1 MKGVKGIA
9 ITGIGCRFPGGA
21 DGPDAFWKLLC
32 QGVDAIGEVPAD
44 RWNAGAYYDSV
55 PGRKGKSITRWG
67 GFVDAIDAFDAE
79 FFGISPREAAF
90 VDPQQRMLLR
100 AAWEAIE
107 DGGQT
112 PEMMRRTHV
121 GVFVGISTNDY
132 AWLQSTPKDNRAI
145 DVWTSTGGVAS
156 IAANRISYCL
166 DFRGPSVAVDSACSS
181 SLVAVHLACRSLLNG
196 ECDMALAGGVNALLL
211 PGPFISFSRGGMLS
225 PDGRCKAFDA
235 RANGFVRAE
244 GVGVVLLKPLS
255 AAVACGDPIY
265 AVILGTAMN
274 QDGRTS
280 GITVPNALAQTALV
294 REACRNAGVSPRQ
307 VQYVEAHG
315 TGTAVGDPIEAE
327 ALGTALG
334 GAGGRAKPCVI
345 GSVKTNIGHLE
356 AGAGIAGLIKVALSL
371 NHGAIPPSLHFLTP
385 NPRIDFGHLGLRI
398 ATQIEKLPADGP
410 AIAGVNS
417 FGFGGTNAHAI
428 LRSPPPQA
436 KDDGRQAVAARA
448 HLFTIS
454 AKGVE
459 PLRGIAK
466 KYEDFLGPDGG
477 GASLSLEDICFSA
490 GTRRT
495 HHAERL
501 AIACNGRDDLLEK
514 LGAYLAGDERPG
526 LSAGRALEGPG
537 AVFVFS
543 GQGPQWWAMGRELLR
558 DEPIFR
564 TKIEECDSCFRRL
577 GRWSLIEELSRGE
590 SDSRLQQTD
599 IAQPAIFALQVAL
612 AALWQAWG
620 VRPAATVGHSVGEV
634 AAAHVAG
641 ALTLREAARV
651 IFHRGRCMEMA
662 SERGRMLATGLSWP
676 QAIEAVAPFA
686 DRVAAGAYNGP
697 NSAVLSGD
705 GPTLEAI
712 AATLEARGIF
722 NRLLQVNYA
731 FHSQQMDPV
740 RDRLL
745 RALGPVE
752 VRPPDIC
759 LMSTVT
765 GDEATASDFGTD
777 YWWQNVRQPVLFA
790 TAIEALV
797 RRGHRTFLE
806 LSAHPVL
813 AGPIGECMKAAGV
826 RGTVL
831 PSLRRKEP
839 ECATMLG
846 SLGALHVLG
855 NPVDF
860 PALYPSAHVVRL
872 PTYAWRL
879 EHYWSE
885 ASEWRDARLAM
896 PAHPLLAD
904 SLKTALPTWR
914 TSIDLESFQYLND
927 HRVQGRVVFPA
938 AGYVE
943 MGLAAARVVF
953 GPSVQVLEEIDF
965 QRALFLPDVGEVIS
979 LELSCDPR
987 DGGFVIAAAKE
998 GTEAKWAVHAVGRF
1012 REDSGALGD
1021 AVSLD
1026 EVRGRCA
1033 DEVSPETIYRMY
1045 LNSGLAF
1052 GPSFRGIGA
1061 AWRGSGEAVGR
1072 VGLPSG
1078 LESDAEKHLVHPAL
1092 LDACFQVLSLAVAGP
1107 SGRPMPLYLPVQI
1120 ARVRFYERPGTAVWC
1135 HAVLRQHGGRTLAG
1149 DIRIL
1154 DDRGRVLV
1162 EIEGL
1167 RCQATTTV
1175 QPGGDM
1181 HECLYSLCWKPQ
1193 ALGRIANPDRFLAPV
1208 SETIDHVTALS
1219 QPGHAWC
1226 RRHSRSGD
1234 MNGEVEAICR
1244 AYFIQAMDRLGWR
1257 TGETE
1262 PFAAEDLA
1270 ARLGVSE
1277 RHREVF
1283 RCFLDLLVRDGGLRR
1298 GDGAYHF
1305 AGEIANADPLRAA
1318 RRALEQF
1325 PAALPELSLAGLVG
1339 QGLVGVLRG
1348 EKDPPRLISEE
1359 GAMPVAEHFYQ
1370 DSDTCRSWNLAMA
1383 EAVAAAIRHR
1393 PDGRVIRILEIGA
1406 GTGGAT
1412 AHILPWLPRER
1423 TDYIFTDLSEH
1434 AFRFGEQK
1442 FFEFPFVRYRRL
1454 DIDRPPAEQ
1463 GFEEQSIDVVI
1474 AANVLYATTDLVRS
1488 LQHIRTLLAPGGLL
1502 LLREF
1507 LRPTWLG
1514 DLVLGFAEGWRNR
1527 DGDGHVPDGCD
1538 AARWRQLLRAGG
1550 YTDVSLVSPGAHD
1563 LGSSQI
1569 MLLGRAPATSEAR
1582 DGTGPPAA
1590 AQREMAGTWLLFD
1603 DANGL
1608 GGIAGG
1614 MLAERGA
1621 TIVTVRAGAGF
1632 AKVHDD
1638 AFEMRPG
1645 SPDDMRLLISAIVGR
1660 AGPPLGGI
1668 VHFWSLDAKPP
1679 DERGGMGLTSAE
1691 EISCHSVVHLLQAL
1705 GQEAT
1710 QDRPALWLITR
1721 GAQALGPEDP
1731 VNVAQAPVWGLGRV
1745 ISNEL
1750 PAFRCRMVDLSPAPA
1765 EDEIAA
1771 LILEIERD
1779 GPENEV
1785 ALRGADRY
1793 VQRLVRSTVGEGSC
1807 PPGRLGGERGFRL
1820 ESEAPGALDR
1830 LAFHIRPRK
1839 VPGDGE
1845 VEVEVRAAALN
1856 FRDVMKALGIYPIE
1870 GDDDLL
1876 LGDEC
1881 AGRIV
1886 AIGPG
1891 VERWAV
1897 GDDVLMIGSGCFG
1910 SHITVPEAR
1919 LARMPE
1925 RLGFDEAAA
1934 IPVAFLTAWYALH
1947 HLARIRAGDRVLIHA
1962 ATGGVGLAA
1971 VQIAQLAGAEVLA
1984 TAGSPWKREFLR
1996 ALGVKDVMDSRS
2008 LAFADEVRE
2017 ITGGRGVDIVLNS
2030 LAGEAIAKGVGCL
2043 APGGR
2048 FLEIGKRDVYQN
2060 ARLGL
2065 RPFRHNVSFFVI
2077 DLARLIRDDPPLIAG
2092 LLDQILSLFGNGDLH
2107 PLPVRTFDASLAGQA
2122 FRHMSQARH
2131 IGKIVLSMEPRGIT
2145 MRAGEDARPA
2155 RFRADATYVIT
2166 GGLGGFGLA
2175 LAEWMFKGGA
2185 RHLVLAGR
2193 SGASTEAAARTV
2205 EALRERGCD
2214 VLVAQSDVTNAEDMA
2229 SLFAKIAQDMP
2240 RVRGIIHAAMVMDDC
2255 TIARQTSSRF
2265 GRVMAPKTAG
2275 AWNLHVVSRDLP
2287 LDFFVLFSSFSS
2299 MAGNPGQCS
2308 YAAANCF
2315 LDALAHHR
2323 RARGL
2328 PALVVN
2334 WGPLGDVGYIARH
2347 ADLEAAL
2354 RAQGLSSLAPDD
2366 ALDTLGRLVNAG
2378 AAQVGVVKI
2387 DWQRIAGTMR
2397 SVLNL
2402 PRYEEVRSGTTGEVA
2417 ADGKTIIESILD
2429 LPEAK
2434 RHPALADALKEQV
2447 AKVLRIP
2454 AARLDMQRPLNTLG
2468 FDSLMS
2474 VELAN
2479 RIEGHF
2485 GIVLPPGKLTAA
2497 TSTSALAGELLGLMT
2512 QSSSPGA
2519 PPKGPFGTAEIDGRA
2534 APSPATAEDPG
2545 GSAVVAVPKAPAMG
2559 RDGLV
2564 AEEGFS
2570 PIATPGGRWR
2580 GTLHKGQFFLEWLVL
2595 RWGITYL
2602 RCGDY
2607 AAACR
2612 RMRRLARWAR
2622 PLLKFNW
2629 LWAQQNLRLIFGPN
2643 LTAAQRRRLA
2653 TIAFEN
2659 HFISYLEGLRHR
2671 DVAFDIRGGGNLLN
2685 ALAAGKGVILCGAH
2699 VGSWEPAL
2707 SLGAR
2712 QGVPVAVVYR
2722 PAQNPWSDRLFQKIR
2737 ASYEVTWIASADV
2750 GAAFEALRSN
2760 KVLGLMTD
2768 LNVTR
2773 GGTVADFLGVPARC
2787 PSGPARLA
2795 LMQQSPIVPAVAI
2808 RSSDGP
2814 LQVHFEPAI
2823 VPPKNEDTEEQVRA
2837 ITRRINAA
2845 LEPWVVE
2852 YAEQYNWLHPRWR
2865 CRPDGRQIALGA
2877 SDEMLVAERTA
2888 PFLDVP
2894 DRVRALL

>member
-1 MKGVKGIA
+1 MTDVKGIA

-21 DGPDAFWKLLC
+21 DGPDAFWRLLC

-55 PGRKGKSITRWG
+55 PGRKGKSIARWG
-67 GFVDAIDAFDAE
+67 GFVGAIDAFDAE

-90 VDPQQRMLLR
+90 VDPQQRLLLR
-100 AAWEAIE
+100 AAWEALE

-112 PEMMRRTHV
+112 PEMMRRNRV

-166 DFRGPSVAVDSACSS
+166 DFRGPSVAVDTACSS

-196 ECDMALAGGVNALLL
+196 ECGMALAGGVNALLL

-244 GVGVVLLKPLS
+244 GVGVVLLKPL
-255 AAVACGDPIY
+255 AAAIACGDPIY

-280 GITVPNALAQTALV
+280 GITVPSTVAQTALV

-334 GAGGRAKPCVI
+334 GAGVRTTPCVI

-371 NHGAIPPSLHFLTP
+371 SHGAIPPSLHFLTP

-398 ATQIEKLPADGP
+398 ATQVEKLPSDGP
-410 AIAGVNS
+410 AVAGVNS

-428 LRSPPPQA
+428 LRSPPPRPE
-436 KDDGRQAVAARA
+436 DEGREAVPPRA

-459 PLRGIAK
+459 PLRGLAK
-466 KYEDFLGPDGG
+466 KYEAFLGPEGV
-477 GASLSLEDICFSA
+477 GANLSLGDICFSA
-490 GTRRT
+490 GTRRA

-501 AIACNGRDDLLEK
+501 AIACDDRDDLLEK

-526 LSAGRALEGPG
+526 LSAGQAFEGPG
-537 AVFVFS
+537 PVFVFS
-543 GQGPQWWAMGRELLR
+543 GQGPQWWAMGRELLH

-722 NRLLQVNYA
+722 NRFLQVNYA

-740 RDRLL
+740 RERLL

-752 VRPPDIC
+752 VRPAEIC
-759 LMSTVT
+759 LMSTVS
-765 GDEATASDFGTD
+765 GDEAKAADFGAD

-790 TAIEALV
+790 TAIEVLV

-813 AGPIGECMKAAGV
+813 AGPIGECMKAAGA

-831 PSLRRKEP
+831 PSLRRKES
-839 ECATMLG
+839 ERATMLG

-855 NPVDF
+855 IPVDF
-860 PALYPSAHVVRL
+860 SALYPSAHVVRL
-872 PTYAWRL
+872 PTYAWQL

-885 ASEWRDARLAM
+885 TSEWRDARLAM
-896 PAHPLLAD
+896 PTHPLLAD

-914 TSIDLESFQYLND
+914 TSVDIESFQYLND

-938 AGYVE
+938 AAYVE
-943 MGLAAARVVF
+943 MGLAAARAVF
-953 GPSVQVLEEIDF
+953 GSAASVLEEIDF
-965 QRALFLPDVGEVIS
+965 QRALFLPDAGEQTS

-987 DGGFVIAAAKE
+987 DGGFVIAAAGE
-998 GTEAKWAVHAVGRF
+998 GSEAKWAVHAVGRL

-1026 EVRGRCA
+1026 EVRRRCG
-1033 DEVSPETIYRMY
+1033 DEASPETIYRMY

-1061 AWRGSGEAVGR
+1061 AWRGPGEAVGR
-1072 VGLPSG
+1072 VGLPSD
-1078 LESDAEKHLVHPAL
+1078 LESDAERHLVHPAL
-1092 LDACFQVLSLAVAGP
+1092 LDSCFQLLSLAVGEP
-1107 SGRPMPLYLPVQI
+1107 GDRPMPLYLPVQI
-1120 ARVRFYERPGTAVWC
+1120 ARVRFYERPGTRAWC

-1162 EIEGL
+1162 EVEGL
-1167 RCQATTTV
+1167 RCQAATTAP
-1175 QPGGDM
+1175 PGGDM
-1181 HECLYSLCWKPQ
+1181 HECLYSLRWKPQ
-1193 ALGRIANPDRFLAPV
+1193 ALGRVADPDRFLAPV
-1208 SETIDHVTALS
+1208 SEIINRVTALS
-1219 QPGHAWC
+1219 QPGHEWC
-1226 RRHSRSGD
+1226 RRHSRSRD
-1234 MNGEVEAICR
+1234 LNREVEAICR
-1244 AYFIQAMDRLGWR
+1244 AYFIQAMDRLGWCR
-1257 TGETE
+1257 GAE
-1262 PFAAEDLA
+1262 PFASGDLA
-1270 ARLGVSE
+1270 SRLGVSE
-1277 RHREVF
+1277 RHHGAF

-1298 GDGAYHF
+1298 DDGAYHF
-1305 AGEIANADPLRAA
+1305 SDKIANGDPLRAA
-1318 RRALEQF
+1318 RRALEQL

-1339 QGLVGVLRG
+1339 QGLAGVLRG
-1348 EKDPPRLISEE
+1348 ETDPPKLISEE
-1359 GAMPVAEHFYQ
+1359 GALPIAEHFYQ
-1370 DSDTCRSWNLAMA
+1370 DSDTCRSWNRAMA

-1412 AHILPWLPRER
+1412 AHILPWMPRER

-1442 FFEFPFVRYRRL
+1442 FFEFPFVRYQRL
-1454 DIDRPPAEQ
+1454 DIDRPPTEQ

-1474 AANVLYATTDLVRS
+1474 GANVLHATTDLVRS

-1507 LRPTWLG
+1507 LRPSWLG
-1514 DLVLGFAEGWRNR
+1514 DLVLGFAEGWRNH
-1527 DGDGHVPDGCD
+1527 DGDGCAPDGCD
-1538 AARWRQLLRAGG
+1538 AARWRQLLGAGG
-1550 YTDVSLVSPGAHD
+1550 YTDVALVSPEEHNI
-1563 LGSSQI
+1563 GSPQI
-1569 MLLGRAPATSEAR
+1569 MLLGRAPAASEAR
-1582 DGTGPPAA
+1582 DGACPPDRA
-1590 AQREMAGTWLLFD
+1590 RKEIAGTWLLFD
-1603 DANGL
+1603 DAGGL
-1608 GGIAGG
+1608 GRAAGR
-1614 MLAERGA
+1614 MLAARGA
-1621 TIVTVRAGAGF
+1621 TVVTVGAGAGF
-1632 AKVHDD
+1632 AKIQDD
-1638 AFEMRPG
+1638 AFSMRPG
-1645 SPDDMRLLISAIVGR
+1645 SPDDMRSLIGAIIGR

-1679 DERGGMGLTSAE
+1679 DERGDIDLASAE

-1705 GQEAT
+1705 GQEAG
-1710 QDRPALWLITR
+1710 QERPALWLVTR
-1721 GAQALGPEDP
+1721 GAQAVGPEDP
-1731 VNVAQAPVWGLGRV
+1731 VNVAQAPVWGFGRV

-1779 GPENEV
+1779 SPENEI

-1793 VQRLVRSTVGEGSC
+1793 VQRLVRTTVGEGSC
-1807 PPGRLGGERGFRL
+1807 PPGQLGCDRGFRL

-1830 LAFHIRPRK
+1830 LAFTIRPRK
-1839 VPGDGE
+1839 APGAGE

-1856 FRDVMKALGIYPIE
+1856 FRDVMKALGIYPTE

-1886 AIGPG
+1886 ATGPG

-1910 SHITVPEAR
+1910 SHVTLPEAR
-1919 LARMPE
+1919 LARMPG
-1925 RLGFDEAAA
+1925 RLGFDEGAA

-1947 HLARIRAGDRVLIHA
+1947 HLARMRAGERVLIHA

-1971 VQIAQLAGAEVLA
+1971 VQIAQQAGAEVLA

-1996 ALGVKDVMDSRS
+1996 ALGVKHVMDSRS
-2008 LAFADEVRE
+2008 VAFADNVRE
-2017 ITGGRGVDIVLNS
+2017 ITAGRGVDIVLNS
-2030 LAGEAIAKGVGCL
+2030 LAGEAIAKGVECL
-2043 APGGR
+2043 GPGGR

-2065 RPFRHNVSFFVI
+2065 RPLRHNVSFFVI
-2077 DLARLIRDDPPLIAG
+2077 DLARLLRDDPQLIAG
-2092 LLDQILSLFGNGDLH
+2092 LLDQILSLFGNEDLH
-2107 PLPVRTFDASLAGQA
+2107 PLPVRTFDASVAGQA

-2131 IGKIVLSMEPRGIT
+2131 IGKMVLSMEPRGIT
-2145 MRAGEDARPA
+2145 LRTGEDTRPV
-2155 RFRADATYVIT
+2155 RFKADATYVIT

-2175 LAEWMFKGGA
+2175 LAGWLFKGGA
-2185 RHLVLAGR
+2185 RHLVLVGR
-2193 SGASTEAAARTV
+2193 SGASTDGAARTV
-2205 EALRERGCD
+2205 EALRERGCE
-2214 VLVAQSDVTNAEDMA
+2214 VVVAQSDVTNAEDVT
-2229 SLFAKIAQDMP
+2229 SLFAKIAREMP
-2240 RVRGIIHAAMVMDDC
+2240 QVHGIIHAAMVMDDC
-2255 TIARQTSSRF
+2255 TIARQTPSRF
-2265 GRVMAPKTAG
+2265 GKVMAPKTVG
-2275 AWNLHVVSRDLP
+2275 AWNLQVASRDLP

-2334 WGPLGDVGYIARH
+2334 WGPLGDIGYIARH

-2354 RAQGLSSLAPDD
+2354 RSQGLSSLAPDD
-2366 ALDTLGRLVNAG
+2366 ALHTLGRLLNAG
-2378 AAQVGVVKI
+2378 AVQAGVVKI

-2397 SVLNL
+2397 SIATL
-2402 PRYEEVRSGTTGEVA
+2402 PRYEEVRAGTPGEMA
-2417 ADGKTIIESILD
+2417 GDGKTTIESILD

-2434 RHPALADALKEQV
+2434 RLPALADALKEQV

-2485 GIVLPPGKLTAA
+2485 GIVLPSGKLTAA
-2497 TSTSALAGELLGLMT
+2497 TNTSALASELLGLMT
-2512 QSSSPGA
+2512 QRPLAGG
-2519 PPKGPFGTAEIDGRA
+2519 PPRGPSEMTEIDGGA
-2534 APSPATAEDPG
+2534 ARPPATPGDPG
-2545 GSAVVAVPKAPAMG
+2545 DSAAVVVPKAPTIG
-2559 RDGLV
+2559 GDGL
-2564 AEEGFS
+2564 AAQEGFS
-2570 PIATPGGRWR
+2570 PITTPGGGWR
-2580 GTLHKGQFFLEWLVL
+2580 GALPKGQFLVEWLVL
-2595 RWGITYL
+2595 RAGITYL

-2607 AAACR
+2607 SAACR

-2622 PLLKFNW
+2622 PVLKFNW
-2629 LWAQQNLRLIFGPN
+2629 LWSQQNLRLIFGPN

-2671 DVAFDIRGGGNLLN
+2671 DVAFDIHGGENLLA

-2737 ASYEVTWIASADV
+2737 ASYDVTWIGSADV
-2750 GAAFEALRSN
+2750 GTAFEALRSN

-2808 RSSDGP
+2808 RASEGP
-2814 LQVHFEPAI
+2814 LQVHFLPAI
-2823 VPPKNEDTEEQVRA
+2823 VPPKNDDTEGQVRS

-2845 LEPWVVE
+2845 LEPWVLE

-2865 CRPDGRQIALGA
+2865 CRPDGRQLALGA
-2877 SDEMLVAERTA
+2877 SDEMLMAERTA